1 MVANVRI
8 IHLEFVF
15 IYIFKQRIQFYSVSS
30 KWYGFFGREER
41 GGGGG
46 GGVGGAKDV
55 PMARS
60 LPPINPIR
68 VEGGKGGG
76 GGGCTLKQ
84 HQHFICSNAY
94 TRTKS
99 NTFLNLFSVI

>member
-15 IYIFKQRIQFYSVSS
+15 IYIFKQRIQFYSVNS

-41 GGGGG
+41 RGGGG

-76 GGGCTLKQ
+76 GGGVVPLNNISTLFVPMLTPEQ
-84 HQHFICSNAY
+84 NLTHF
-94 TRTKS
+94 
-99 NTFLNLFSVI
+99 